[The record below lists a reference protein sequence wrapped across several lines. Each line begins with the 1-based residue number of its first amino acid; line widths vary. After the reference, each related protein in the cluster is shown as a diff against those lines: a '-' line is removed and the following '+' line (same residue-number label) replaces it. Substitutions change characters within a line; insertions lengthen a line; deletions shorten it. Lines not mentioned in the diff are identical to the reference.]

1 MYYELILTHNLQ
13 MSLLEELKHKMNES
27 EQNYKQNKQNYED
40 AYNQINKKTD
50 EVERLVEENNKNNTC
65 MQDVLA
71 KIICAEE
78 NYEAAQIEVIEIQN
92 ICNAMHKVLIEQ
104 DHEREVPIKAMQLAY
119 EKDEIKANK
128 ALYTAEKEAELK
140 YKEAKIKLN
149 YIENAINEHPFCR
162 ELLKKQL
169 SEAKMPLPY
178 VQHIVDS
185 VSENCRNNK
194 LMYLSKKEQLMN
206 QLPDATRALDNAK
219 NILHS
224 ASENCRIHRT
234 SFLREPFES
243 LNEMRNKMNNDRK
256 KSEAFSKYHII
267 NIELQVAKKIVSD
280 ALQKYKEEKVNFF
293 KAHLIETLSDAEWK
307 RSNFEMV
314 DNMLKQITVLQ
325 NWMNETK
332 ICKEKRAKE
341 KRDKEKRDEEKRA
354 KEKRAEEKLAEEKR
368 SEEKRA
374 EEKRAEEKRAEEK
387 LAEEKRAEEKR
398 ITRAWTFGFICA
410 VFGVGLT
417 WFRNKDFEYP
427 LIDVTAHVG
436 YLGMQ

>member
-1 MYYELILTHNLQ
+1 VYYELILTHNLQ

-50 EVERLVEENNKNNTC
+50 EVEHLVEENKKKNTG

-71 KIICAEE
+71 KIIYAEE

-92 ICNAMHKVLIEQ
+92 ICNAMHKVLLEQ
-104 DHEREVPIKAMQLAY
+104 DHEREVSIKAMQLAY
-119 EKDEIKANK
+119 EKDEMEANK
-128 ALYTAEKEAELK
+128 AFYIAEKEAEQK
-140 YKEAKIKLN
+140 YNEAEIKLN
-149 YIENAINEHPFCR
+149 FIENTINEYPLDPCKEQF
-162 ELLKKQL
+162 KKQL
-169 SEAKMPLPY
+169 PEAK
-178 VQHIVDS
+178 
-185 VSENCRNNK
+185 
-194 LMYLSKKEQLMN
+194 
-206 QLPDATRALDNAK
+206 TALNNAK
-219 NILHS
+219 NILDS
-224 ASENCRIHRT
+224 ASWQRKSCTNH
-234 SFLREPFES
+234 FLTKPYES

-256 KSEAFSKYHII
+256 KSEAFIKYHII
-267 NIELQVAKKIVSD
+267 NTELQVAKKIVSD

-332 ICKEKRAKE
+332 IREEKIAEEKIAEKKRAEE
-341 KRDKEKRDEEKRA
+341 KRDKEKRDEEKL
-354 KEKRAEEKLAEEKR
+354 AEEKRDEEKRAEEKR

-374 EEKRAEEKRAEEK
+374 EEK
-387 LAEEKRAEEKR
+387 LAEEKR

-427 LIDVTAHVG
+427 LIDVTAPVG
-436 YLGMQ
+436 YLGIQ